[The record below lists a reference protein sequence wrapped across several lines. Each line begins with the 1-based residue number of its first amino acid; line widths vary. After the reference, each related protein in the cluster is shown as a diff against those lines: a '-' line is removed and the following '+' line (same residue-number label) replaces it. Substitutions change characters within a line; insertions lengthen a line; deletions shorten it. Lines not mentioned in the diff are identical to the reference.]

1 MSDKITEV
9 NQVDDDLSLIGLSGP
24 LVVEAGK
31 KGKKPE
37 YQNVADRV
45 VLASR
50 GDNEHTIYVQ
60 NPVRVN
66 VYDIK
71 DPKEF
76 KLDGDSQ
83 KITFEIHGTIYKVR
97 PFEDED
103 GLWASAVSTAVPARI
118 LEEIF
123 MSEVEL
129 ENGTG
134 AAVSYKPEELYALL
148 TGDDDVVY
156 LVYSGAN
163 QTFLREDG
171 EWVPLD
177 DPTGDKLDDLYIEY
191 VTPEF
196 VEKFD
201 KKKGKNLSA
210 KDLIIADDVVTA
222 SAAAGFKFAGVI
234 NKKD

>member
-1 MSDKITEV
+1 MSDRIAGV
-9 NQVDDDLSLIGLSGP
+9 NQIDDDLSLVGLSGP
-24 LVVEAGK
+24 LVIEAGT
-31 KGKKPE
+31 KGEKPE
-37 YQNVADRV
+37 YQNVANRV
-45 VLASR
+45 VLVSR
-50 GDNEHTIYVQ
+50 GDDEYSIHVE

-66 VYDIK
+66 VYDID

-76 KLDGDSQ
+76 KFDVDSQ
-83 KITFEIHGTIYKVR
+83 KITFEIRGTIYKVR

-103 GLWASAVSTAVPARI
+103 GLWASAVRTAVPARI

-148 TGDDDVVY
+148 NGDDEVVY

-171 EWVPLD
+171 EWAPLD

-191 VTPEF
+191 VEPEF

-210 KDLIIADDVVTA
+210 EDLVIADDVVTA
-222 SAAAGFKFAGVI
+222 SAATGFKFASVI